1 MAKKR
6 AKSYHLAI
14 LALIMALGVATPS
27 VVYLITVGNAALA
40 SEQTETTP
48 ETGGSD
54 STSEGGDATEE
65 TEGEGSETEDGLG
78 ELKEGEVRPADT
90 EEFQAALSNAI
101 AGKNVSLITL
111 TQDIK
116 GSANFVFDRPTDQPL
131 VLDLNNHNI
140 EVDSEGA
147 RVLDIYRGNLEI
159 TGTGTIYA
167 SNSDGIAIR
176 VYGSDD
182 SNVTNNTTLTIR
194 RDVTLRATSTSY
206 AYGLFVSHKNN
217 HAYGVNIDFKGEI
230 DGFNGITV
238 NGNIQDQ
245 TNAPVIKLDGAR
257 IQTQTRGTAVYA
269 AGYADWQINGTHISA
284 DTGIG
289 MKAGKFVLDGDTR
302 ITANGEKTAVT
313 PGNDGIDE
321 SGAVFQI
328 EDNAGVYAGNIEI
341 TINNGNYH
349 SNYGDVFYEYGAVA
363 REANP
368 SALKSLTIN
377 SGSFS
382 AGAGKVIEGLD
393 PESVSLKGGSYNP
406 KVDAAYLT
414 SSQEFVFV
422 NGSWEIRNTTTPTPG
437 GDDGKDDP
445 TNPDDG
451 DKDDQKPDD
460 STKPSVPGGSLPNT
474 GLNNEIYSPRVVSA
488 VKSAAAA
495 IIAGILVVAA
505 LLLHRFTSRHHLE
518 EEPKAAG
525 RGRGIKT
532 TSEAKAS
539 KPTKSRVASKSSTR
553 TVATRSKSAKVST
566 KSASTTSRS
575 TGSRAK
581 SAKTSAKSKR

>member
-27 VVYLITVGNAALA
+27 VVYLIAVGNAALA
-40 SEQTETTP
+40 SEQIETAP

-54 STSEGGDATEE
+54 STPEGGDT
-65 TEGEGSETEDGLG
+65 TEGAETEDGLG
-78 ELKEGEVRPADT
+78 ELQEGEIRPVDAA
-90 EEFQAALSNAI
+90 ELQAALSNTI

-116 GSANFVFDRPTDQPL
+116 STANFTFDRPTDQPL
-131 VLDLNNHNI
+131 VLDLNTYNI
-140 EVDSEGA
+140 EVESENA
-147 RVLDIYRGNLEI
+147 RALDLYRGNLEI
-159 TGTGTIYA
+159 TGSGTIYA
-167 SNSDGIAIR
+167 SNNDGIAIR

-182 SNVTNNTTLTIR
+182 SNVTNNTTLTVR
-194 RDVTLRATSTSY
+194 RDVTLRAKTTSY
-206 AYGLFVSHKNN
+206 AYGILVSHKNN

-245 TNAPVIKLDGAR
+245 VGAPVIKLDGAK
-257 IQTQTRGTAVYA
+257 IQTQTRGTAIYA
-269 AGYADWQINGTHISA
+269 AGYADWQINDAYINA

-289 MKAGKFVLDGDTR
+289 MKAGKFILDGNTQ
-302 ITANGEKTAVT
+302 ITTNGEKTSVT

-328 EDNAGVYAGNIEI
+328 EDNANVYAGDIEI

-349 SNYGDVFYEYGAVA
+349 SNYGDVFYEYGAVT

-393 PESVSLKGGSYNP
+393 PELVSLKGGSYNP
-406 KVDAAYLT
+406 KVDAAYLA
-414 SSQEFVFV
+414 SNQDLVFV
-422 NGSWEIRNTTTPTPG
+422 NGSWEIRNTSTPTPG
-437 GDDGKDDP
+437 DNDGKDDP
-445 TNPDDG
+445 ANPDD
-451 DKDDQKPDD
+451 DKDEPGD
-460 STKPSVPGGSLPNT
+460 STKPSVPGGSSPNT

-518 EEPKAAG
+518 EDPKAAG
-525 RGRGIKT
+525 RGARSASAAKT
-532 TSEAKAS
+532 SKPAKARTAI
-539 KPTKSRVASKSSTR
+539 KASTR
-553 TVATRSKSAKVST
+553 TASTRSSL
-566 KSASTTSRS
+566 
-575 TGSRAK
+575 
-581 SAKTSAKSKR
+581 AKTSAKAASATSRSASSRAKSTKTTAKAKR